1 MSTYMA
7 VVAGGVET
15 KGQLEM
21 LSKEGCDS
29 YKGYYFSR
37 PVLAAGFAQLLLKT
51 NPLEPN

>member
-1 MSTYMA
+1 MA

-29 YKGYYFSR
+29 YQG
-37 PVLAAGFAQLLLKT
+37 VLFQQASFPSCCSKPIHWNTPRILSV
-51 NPLEPN
+51 